1 MLGPSLAPLYGVS
14 TRGPQGGSRLLGD
27 GRLDGKHIDWSELL
41 FSSTGRMGR
50 GVFLMLTAGLLF
62 VTFAYQ
68 ALVGPPLYGWTHG
81 VVYAAL
87 LFSGACILCRRLHDR
102 GRSGWWAGLVLLALV
117 MAWPLPHGLLR
128 IVLVLVLAAAFV
140 ELGLLP
146 GQRRFNR
153 FGLPA

>member
-1 MLGPSLAPLYGVS
+1 MGDEPLD
-14 TRGPQGGSRLLGD
+14 RKQ
-27 GRLDGKHIDWSELL
+27 IDWTELL

-50 GVFLMLTAGLLF
+50 GVFLSLTAALLF

-68 ALVGPPLYGWTHG
+68 SLIGPPLYGWTHT

-87 LFSGACILCRRLHDR
+87 LFSAACILCKRLHDR
-102 GRSGWWAGLVLLALV
+102 GHRGWWAGLVLLALV
-117 MAWPLPHGLLR
+117 LEWPQPHGLMR
-128 IVLVLVLAAAFV
+128 IILLLILAAAFV